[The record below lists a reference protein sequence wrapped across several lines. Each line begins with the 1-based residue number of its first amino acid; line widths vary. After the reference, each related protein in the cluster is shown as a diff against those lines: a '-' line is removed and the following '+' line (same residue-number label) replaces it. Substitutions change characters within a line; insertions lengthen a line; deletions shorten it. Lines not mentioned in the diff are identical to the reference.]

1 MPTTKAEGGGTSGTE
16 FTSSSPIL
24 EPRISIIT
32 VWVDKGAGQWSDRD
46 LVKDI
51 ELTWNTGFKSSI
63 TGNHT
68 GKPYAFQFA
77 NDEKI
82 SRMTIY
88 TGDRVD
94 QITFQTTMNRE
105 FKAGGSHGTAHGQDT
120 GKSILLGFHGTWSST
135 DKELITLGSKFKD

>member
-1 MPTTKAEGGGTSGTE
+1 MPTTQAEGGGASGTA
-16 FTSSSPIL
+16 FTSQ
-24 EPRISIIT
+24 EPRLSIIT
-32 VWVDKGAGQWSDRD
+32 VWVDKGAGQWSNRD

-51 ELTWNTGFKSSI
+51 ELTWDTGSKSSI

-82 SRMTIY
+82 SRMTIF

-94 QITFQTTMNRE
+94 QITFVTTKSRD
-105 FKAGGSHGTAHGQDT
+105 FKAGGSNGTAHGQDI
-120 GKSILLGFHGTWSST
+120 GNGILLGFHGVWSST
-135 DKELITLGSKFKD
+135 DKELITLGSKFMG